1 LTETERS
8 DETKKRKDKEEKAK
22 TREEEDGTTP
32 AKRARTDYSSD
43 GEALAT
49 KAGSKKKPWSSREP
63 GSGEA
68 PATKAGSKKKRLGS
82 PREPGSGEAPATKA
96 GSKKKRL
103 GSPRG
108 PGSGEAPATK
118 AGSKKKPWS
127 SPREPGSRRSSRG
140 IGLAGQTLF
149 ELDGNKAKLAAERQV
164 KRRKPPGYNQ
174 SICLP
179 IDCIW
184 PEDVDNIDP
193 VFKHI
198 VKTFEAEVLGFPRR
212 VADNDLS
219 WIMIKMGD
227 SLVEM
232 LKKWSKEWIADKMI
246 TWSLAQCGLDVGTTQ
261 VCGLDVVGVL
271 IRYGLDVVGVLIVL

>member
-1 LTETERS
+1 MTETEGS
-8 DETKKRKDKEEKAK
+8 DETKKRKDKEDKAK

-32 AKRARTDYSSD
+32 AKRARTDDSSD

-63 GSGEA
+63 GSGEEA

-82 PREPGSGEAPATKA
+82 PREPGSGE
-96 GSKKKRL
+96 
-103 GSPRG
+103 
-108 PGSGEAPATK
+108 EAPATK

>member
-149 ELDGNKAKLAAERQV
+149 ELDGKLAVERQV
-164 KRRKPPGYNQ
+164 KRGKLPGHKL

-179 IDCIW
+179 IDCMW

-193 VFKHI
+193 DFKQI

-232 LKKWSKEWIADKMI
+232 LKKWSKEWEADKMI

-271 IRYGLDVVGVLIVL
+271 IVL